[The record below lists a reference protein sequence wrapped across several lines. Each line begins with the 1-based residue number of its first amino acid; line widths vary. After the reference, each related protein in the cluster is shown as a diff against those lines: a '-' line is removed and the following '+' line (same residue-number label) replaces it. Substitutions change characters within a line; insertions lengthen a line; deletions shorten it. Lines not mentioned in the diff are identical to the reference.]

1 MKQLSLFLLIV
12 LSSLSVR
19 AQQPLMRDVFA
30 AMPDSVLPMVSKN
43 NRLDCIDFIENQMEA
58 RVRNVLGEYVT
69 LEAMT
74 KDYLRFRTSS
84 AALLEMKL
92 LPTSDSTAV
101 LCLVHTAQLGG
112 EGSALRLEDSIIRFL
127 NPDWTELSKQETID
141 FNVPDVE
148 AFVKTAAPDSL
159 RADFEQAKRSLAAF
173 HPVRM
178 AFSSDDAVLT
188 LTLQTAL
195 LSMEEKRAV
204 EGRLQSVVRRWNG
217 TRFE

>member
-1 MKQLSLFLLIV
+1 MKPLSLFLLFV

-19 AQQPLMRDVFA
+19 AQQPMMRDVFA

-69 LEAMT
+69 LEALS

-112 EGSALRLEDSIIRFL
+112 EGSSLRLEDSIIRFL

-148 AFVKTAAPDSL
+148 AFVKTAAPDSFKV
-159 RADFEQAKRSLAAF
+159 DFEQAKRSLAAF

-178 AFSSDDAVLT
+178 QLSPDDDTLT
-188 LTLQTAL
+188 LTLQTAS
-195 LSMEEKRAV
+195 LSVDEKRAV
-204 EGRLQSVVRRWNG
+204 AERLQPVVRRWNG

>member
-1 MKQLSLFLLIV
+1 MKQLTLL
-12 LSSLSVR
+12 LLLTLTSLSVC

-69 LEAMT
+69 LEALT

-112 EGSALRLEDSIIRFL
+112 EGSSLRLEDSIIRFL

-159 RADFEQAKRSLAAF
+159 REAFEQAKRSLEAF

-178 AFSSDDAVLT
+178 QLSPDDATLT

-195 LSMEEKRAV
+195 LSVDEKRAMTD
-204 EGRLQSVVRRWNG
+204 RLLPVVRRWNG
-217 TRFE
+217 KRFE